1 VIDFRS
7 RNQRKEK
14 TMSEEQDW
22 TDPNYVVGAVLAQ
35 LEDLEPLQK
44 IGVLADVLCQVCDM
58 GGFA

>member
-1 VIDFRS
+1 M
-7 RNQRKEK
+7 N
-14 TMSEEQDW
+14 EEQEW

-44 IGVLADVLCQVCDM
+44 IEVLADVLSQVCDM

>member
-1 VIDFRS
+1 
-7 RNQRKEK
+7 
-14 TMSEEQDW
+14 MSENQDW